1 MRATFCSC
9 MKQSVFSIAF
19 FASAAGCVIVL
30 IFASVDAI
38 TEALRTKELLEAGW
52 HNAQLLN
59 AVKSDAFMLTVPI
72 LAAIPYATAFV
83 DDLKSGY
90 IRLYLH
96 RTTFGRYLI
105 CKIAV
110 CTITG
115 GLAII
120 IGYFAVYA
128 IFTGAFMPAE
138 APGGGGGIFDVL
150 KCALNVFLTG
160 CLWSC
165 VGMLLSAVTE
175 NRYIAYV
182 SPFIVCYLLIIL
194 HERYARDFYALYP
207 VEWLAPVK
215 SWPFGGFSILLLVV
229 ELIAICVA
237 LFLLIGGRRLRRL

>member
-1 MRATFCSC
+1 MRETFRSC
-9 MKQSVFSIAF
+9 MKQSVFSLAF
-19 FASAAGCVIVL
+19 LASAVGCAVVL

-38 TEALRTKELLEAGW
+38 TEALRAKELLEAGW
-52 HNAQLLN
+52 HNARILS
-59 AVKSDAFMLTVPI
+59 AVNSDAFMLTVPI

-83 DDLKSGY
+83 DDLKSGF

-96 RTTFGRYLI
+96 RTTFRRYLI
-105 CKIAV
+105 SKIAA

-120 IGYFAVYA
+120 IGYFTAYAVFA
-128 IFTGAFMPAE
+128 GVFIPAE
-138 APGGGGGIFDVL
+138 EAGNGGGAFDVL

-160 CLWSC
+160 SLWSC

-175 NRYIAYV
+175 NRYISYV

-207 VEWLAPVK
+207 VEWLLPDK
-215 SWPFGGFSILLLVV
+215 SWPLAGFSIPLLIL
-229 ELIAICVA
+229 ELIAVCGA
-237 LFLLIGGRRLRRL
+237 LFLLIGERRLRRL